1 MQKEPGIPG
10 SPFGGGSFSSYAN
23 QEYSFWTQMN
33 KEASMVFE
41 PLFIL
46 NFVRTGSIALTNTNI
61 YLL

>member
-1 MQKEPGIPG
+1 
-10 SPFGGGSFSSYAN
+10 
-23 QEYSFWTQMN
+23 MN

-61 YLL
+61 YLLW